1 MLFRR
6 PENDEDTGDV
16 CPPPPTL
23 AMMQS
28 ADMADVVAVERA
40 AYASGWPA
48 TAFERELTQN
58 AMARYIVLRAG
69 ATGRIAG
76 FGGLWLMVDE
86 AHVVTVAVLP
96 EERRKGYGS
105 ILVAGLLAV
114 AIEHEM
120 ALATLEVRVSNDAAR
135 ALYRDFGFYE
145 VGMRKRYYSDNH
157 EDAVIM
163 TTEDIQGDAYRKRL
177 ARLAAKFT
185 GRYPGINLVPAGL
198 T

>member
-1 MLFRR
+1 MLSRR

-16 CPPPPTL
+16 SPPPPTL

-58 AMARYIVLRAG
+58 AMARYIVLRDG

-177 ARLAAKFT
+177 ARLAAQLA
-185 GRYPGINLVPAGL
+185 GRYPGIDLVPAGL